1 MKIKKITAK
10 SILKHLNFEGI
21 LKKIHRKKDSNLKK
35 NHNLKG
41 CLENFPK
48 RRIGCDMGNFLFRF
62 RKVLMLDYQ
71 WKYNIEKFWWEMHKI
86 ESRATFNLLFFENYL
101 KLLKIKKKNIF
112 PNFIFLITQD
122 IIKLKTIPLR
132 ILVKF

>member
-1 MKIKKITAK
+1 MKINKITAM

-21 LKKIHRKKDSNLKK
+21 LKKIHRQKDSNLKQ
-35 NHNLKG
+35 NHNWKG

-71 WKYNIEKFWWEMHKI
+71 
-86 ESRATFNLLFFENYL
+86 
-101 KLLKIKKKNIF
+101 
-112 PNFIFLITQD
+112 
-122 IIKLKTIPLR
+122 
-132 ILVKF
+132 